1 MARTNAY
8 PEPPQAVDR
17 FPSTALGLT
26 AAWTSHGSKVRSL
39 ASHGRVLAS
48 IAEDGELV
56 LWTIPGGDADRR
68 DRWFKRGSTSGG
80 YVRDRVS
87 LGSKHVMTV
96 AVNSRRVA
104 VGGSDNIVM
113 IYDMASKGGPSKV
126 APQILKGHD
135 GYVSSLQFAPGDESC
150 LVSGSGDSTLI
161 VWLLPPGGG
170 RGTIQHRLSDH
181 NGDVTSLAFARDG
194 RSLVSGSCDT
204 LVKRWDASDWTLAS
218 TLKGHE
224 SDVNSVS
231 TSGNGELIAS
241 GSTDWTVR
249 VWLTASGECTGIFR
263 TDRPVTSVAFPPN
276 DNMGYV
282 LAFSTSG
289 ELVLW
294 NWPRNQCAAA
304 DTGDDSARH
313 ISSVAWSADCK
324 HLFAGS
330 WDASVKVLDTA
341 SFSSS
346 FAMQLSAAPRRTLHG
361 DHERSLQTLAGRI
374 VDHGDHLEMI
384 DDGTGDKKQ
393 PPPCAELPS
402 EMIGPTTTWQR
413 HTQKVSSM
421 TAHQSV
427 LASVGQDGEL
437 VLWDVPTD
445 GGPAPTRAQRRG
457 SSVARGRLRA
467 SLRCKSSLKCK
478 HVMAVAMNDDQIAI
492 GGSENTVMIYD
503 RDTLKLQSPAPRH
516 VLTGHESYVSSIAYQ
531 PGVLNRIIS
540 GSGDATVIVWDLSG
554 KGTIL
559 HKLSDHTG
567 DVMAMDFARDGQIL
581 VTGST
586 DTLIKVW
593 DTVAWNC
600 TASLKGHESDV
611 NSVSLSANHE
621 ILASGSEDATVRIWL
636 LSSGACLSI
645 FRAEEPITSVA
656 VEPTC
661 SAGRIVALATSS
673 SSEPLCI
680 WNWTENCFATACLTE
695 DPKRVTSLVWKP
707 DGSHL
712 FAGAWD
718 TSIRIIEAAKFN
730 GVFLTELRK
739 GSSRRY
745 SAGESSSSRCNL
757 ATCCAVM

>member
-1 MARTNAY
+1 MPSTY
-8 PEPPQAVDR
+8 PEPPEAVDR
-17 FPSTALGLT
+17 FPSTALGIT
-26 AAWTSHGSKVRSL
+26 TAWTDHNSKVCAL
-39 ASHGRVLAS
+39 ASHGQVLTS

-56 LWTIPGGDADRR
+56 LWSIPSGDNKHRQA
-68 DRWFKRGSTSGG
+68 RWFKRSSTSSGV
-80 YVRDRVS
+80 VRDRIS

-96 AVNSRRVA
+96 AVTSRRVA
-104 VGGSDNIVM
+104 VGGSDNNVT
-113 IYDMASKGGPSKV
+113 IYDLVSKKV
-126 APQILKGHD
+126 APQILNGHD
-135 GYVSSLQFAPGDESC
+135 GYVSSLQFAPDDETC

-204 LVKRWDASDWTLAS
+204 LVKRWDASDWTVAS

-231 TSGNGELIAS
+231 TSANGELIAS

-249 VWLTASGECTGIFR
+249 VWSTASGECTGVFR
-263 TDRPVTSVAFPPN
+263 ADKPVTAVAFPPN
-276 DNMGYV
+276 DMQGYV

-304 DTGDDSARH
+304 DTGDDSKQH

-330 WDASVKVLDTA
+330 WDSSVKVLDTTG
-341 SFSSS
+341 FSSS
-346 FAMQLSAAPRRTLHG
+346 FAMQLCMAPL
-361 DHERSLQTLAGRI
+361 DQQRSLQTLAGRI
-374 VDHGDHLEMI
+374 VDHGDHLETTANPM
-384 DDGTGDKKQ
+384 DDGPGDKK
-393 PPPCAELPS
+393 PPPCTELPG
-402 EMIGPTTTWQR
+402 ETIGPITTWQR

-427 LASVGQDGEL
+427 LASVGQHGEL

-445 GGPAPTRAQRRG
+445 GGPAPSPAQRRR

-492 GGSENTVMIYD
+492 GGSENKVMIYD
-503 RDTLKLQSPAPRH
+503 RDTLKLKSPAPRH
-516 VLTGHESYVSSIAYQ
+516 VLTGHDGYVSSIAFP
-531 PGVLNRIIS
+531 PGISKRIVS
-540 GSGDATVIVWDLSG
+540 GSGDSTVIVWELSG
-554 KGTIL
+554 EGTIL

-586 DTLIKVW
+586 DTLIKIW
-593 DTVAWNC
+593 DTLTWNS

-636 LSSGACLSI
+636 VSSGACLSI

-673 SSEPLCI
+673 SSKPLCV
-680 WNWTENCFATACLTE
+680 WNWADNQFATACFTE
-695 DPKRVTSLVWKP
+695 DPKRVTSLTWKH

-718 TSIRIIEAAKFN
+718 ASIRIIQAAKFDQ
-730 GVFLTELRK
+730 VFLTELR
-739 GSSRRY
+739 
-745 SAGESSSSRCNL
+745 SSSDRSLASESPLSKCNF
-757 ATCCAVM
+757 ATCCAIM